1 MSRPSRRLPALAAT
15 FALVVGGL
23 TLGQTTAA
31 RADDFCEY
39 QDTTKPKITGYAP
52 TSVTIGLTSKLVRF
66 SVKASDNCP
75 IDSWT
80 ITTPD
85 DYFFFVYKES
95 PKETITV
102 PYDNDDA
109 GSTAAD
115 VTAYDQ
121 AYNQETR
128 RFTFKLL
135 RHTRWT
141 SLNAGPEPVRKGR
154 DVTITASLQ
163 LADWEKDAYVRFGG
177 SAQRATVQFKAKGGT
192 TWTNVKRVGFTSTGR
207 VSTKLAAKGTTGR
220 DGWYRIHIAGSSTYA
235 AAVSKVDYVDV
246 K

>member
-1 MSRPSRRLPALAAT
+1 MTTTTRRLPALAAT
-15 FALVVGGL
+15 FALVVTGL
-23 TLGQTTAA
+23 TLGAPTSAKGAGCDSDSTPPTIA
-31 RADDFCEY
+31 
-39 QDTTKPKITGYAP
+39 GYAP
-52 TSVTIGLTSKLVRF
+52 TSVTLGLSSKLVRF
-66 SVKASDNCP
+66 SIKASDPCGVEG
-75 IDSWT
+75 WT
-80 ITTPD
+80 LDTPD
-85 DYFFFVYKES
+85 KLLFFVYDGN
-95 PKETITV
+95 PKETMYV

-109 GSTAAD
+109 GSTAVDAE
-115 VTAYDQ
+115 AYDS
-121 AYNQETR
+121 NFNVEKR
-128 RFTFKLL
+128 RFTFRLL

-141 SLNAGPEPVRKGR
+141 SLNAGPEPVKKGK

-163 LADWEKDAYVRFGG
+163 RVDWEEDAYVRFGG

-192 TWTNVKRVGFTSTGR
+192 KWTNVKRVGFTSTGR